1 MQPIRVAIRASDPA
15 TRAELERELAA
26 LRGQEPEG
34 TELIDDPAPR
44 PKTVDPLLA
53 TLAIALVAG
62 FASGA
67 GKRLGETLMTMLI
80 ERIRTVLKKRKA
92 KATMTV
98 AGIQLSIDE
107 RSDPAEL
114 AARLLTSLG
123 GKP

>member
-15 TRAELERELAA
+15 TRAEIERELAA

-44 PKTVDPLLA
+44 PRTVDPLLA
-53 TLAIALVAG
+53 TLAVALVAG
-62 FASGA
+62 FASGV

-80 ERIRTVLKKRKA
+80 ERIRTVVKKRRA
-92 KATMTV
+92 KVTMTV

-114 AARLLTSLG
+114 AARLVTSLG